1 MLVALGLAL
10 AALALLISLGT
21 WQMHR
26 LAWKE
31 ELIARIEARI
41 HAAPTALPAESE
53 WAALRPEDYEYR
65 RISLSG
71 TFDHGREIHVF
82 RASGPNEGVSRPGY
96 LIVTPLRLR
105 EGAIV
110 LVTRGF
116 VPEDKRDPSTRAAG
130 QIAGE
135 VTITGLM
142 RAPEPRNAFTPAD
155 DPARGAWFT
164 RDTGLIAAHLQL
176 ERAAPFSVDADATP
190 NPGGW
195 PRGGATVI
203 AIKNDHLSYA
213 LTWYGLAATLVA
225 VLALL
230 LWRRRNSLSRRE
242 KADPA

>member
-1 MLVALGLAL
+1 
-10 AALALLISLGT
+10 
-21 WQMHR
+21 
-26 LAWKE
+26 
-31 ELIARIEARI
+31 
-41 HAAPTALPAESE
+41 
-53 WAALRPEDYEYR
+53 
-65 RISLSG
+65 
-71 TFDHGREIHVF
+71 
-82 RASGPNEGVSRPGY
+82 
-96 LIVTPLRLR
+96 
-105 EGAIV
+105 V

-225 VLALL
+225 VLALVM
-230 LWRRRNSLSRRE
+230 WRRRNSLSRRE
-242 KADPA
+242 RANPA